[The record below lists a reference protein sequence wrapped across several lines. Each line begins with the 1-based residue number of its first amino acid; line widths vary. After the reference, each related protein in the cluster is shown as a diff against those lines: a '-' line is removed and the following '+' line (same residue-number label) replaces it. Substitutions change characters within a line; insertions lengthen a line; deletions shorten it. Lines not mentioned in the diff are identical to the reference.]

1 MVLGL
6 LSGFAL
12 LFVSRPVL
20 AGECTVACVRARQ
33 VCSNAA
39 THARRACK
47 EECTRTACHRS
58 GGSGRHDGASAA

>member
-6 LSGFAL
+6 LSGSAL

-20 AGECTVACVRARQ
+20 AGECTGACVRARQ

-47 EECTRTACHRS
+47 RGVHRR
-58 GGSGRHDGASAA
+58 GLPPERR